1 MLGNIFQTLPHPPET
16 NSFLTQQPRTWTF
29 SSKKSCFPYHA
40 STIHKFVCK
49 NILSWIIWHWLKLRR
64 NFLIVC
70 FYSGHVDPLFLL
82 HYAANIWNM
91 LSYINTIRDFECR
104 RMASENQFRSFQSP
118 TSTLQNGGI
127 PGKHNKLRSLSRQW
141 AFRFHYRRFNGNE
154 WGASKWTLSHLW
166 DENCWIFSI
175 RILNFHYRYFHRMA
189 ESNMKL
195 FIVSYTT
202 SPKRFFFSRLTQF
215 FNFHLLPILDSC
227 HCWKFFFHEFL
238 MLCKWF
244 MTFFIML

>member
-91 LSYINTIRDFECR
+91 SCINTIRDFECR
-104 RMASENQFRSFQSP
+104 RMASENQFRSFPSP
-118 TSTLQNGGI
+118 PRPCKTVAFRENTTNCARFHDNGLFVFITDALMAMNGALQNEHYRIFETRTAGFFQSEYWI
-127 PGKHNKLRSLSRQW
+127 SIIVIFIAWQSLIWSFLSFPILLLRSGSS
-141 AFRFHYRRFNGNE
+141 FHAWHSFLI
-154 WGASKWTLSHLW
+154 S
-166 DENCWIFSI
+166 IFFPFSI
-175 RILNFHYRYFHRMA
+175 RVIV
-189 ESNMKL
+189 ESSSSMS
-195 FIVSYTT
+195 F
-202 SPKRFFFSRLTQF
+202 
-215 FNFHLLPILDSC
+215 
-227 HCWKFFFHEFL
+227 
-238 MLCKWF
+238 
-244 MTFFIML
+244 